1 MKIINLNN
9 KQIEEL
15 DECLEEYNKAFNP
28 YQMKGKIQLGI
39 EEDGKVVAGL
49 FAYMTCYKILYL
61 ETLFV
66 SSLYRRKGYGKRLME
81 EMEKQ
86 AKEMGT
92 NIIRLDTF
100 DWQGKNFYLAL
111 GYEVIG
117 KYGKLEDGYEEYF
130 FIKYI

>member
-1 MKIINLNN
+1 MKIIKLNN

-86 AKEMGT
+86 AKEMGA